1 MLRSLILSLALLV
14 GPPGSDGFEQ
24 LQGFN
29 TVVLN
34 QVNEVFG
41 SEHLPAM
48 AGLPV
53 EPGMYVTISKN
64 RTFIF
69 DRLAATI
76 SNDQYVDPDAQA
88 YKSTRQRREGDQ
100 TGLECRSG
108 CNRTIFDAFYGQWRK
123 LVQEGDAIG
132 LDVPIRVLFAI
143 EGELPARLLI
153 ETAYA
158 ASESR
163 PLQPPRLSMLVNGGA
178 AGLRARPFSVL
189 PPRGLIVD
197 PGQRILGLRAKFS
210 ESGKII
216 VTAADPRFGRTIE
229 VSTPVELRRVLKDIK
244 RRYPSKETIIID
256 VSPTTTVN
264 DVAGVINATA
274 EYFPRIVLTDGRRV
288 RVG

>member
-1 MLRSLILSLALLV
+1 MLQSLILSLALYAAPA
-14 GPPGSDGFEQ
+14 GTDGFEQ

-53 EPGMYVTISKN
+53 EPGMYVTISDT

-76 SNDQYVDPDAQA
+76 SDNRYVDPDVDA
-88 YKSTRQRREGDQ
+88 YKATRQKKEGDR

-108 CNRTIFDAFYGQWRK
+108 CSRTVFDAFYAQWRK

-132 LDVPIRVLFAI
+132 LDVPVRVLFAI
-143 EGELPARLLI
+143 DGQLPARLLI

-163 PLQPPRLSMLVNGGA
+163 PLSPPRLSMLVNAGA
-178 AGLRARPFSVL
+178 AGLRARPFSIL
-189 PPRGLIVD
+189 PPSGLIVD

-210 ESGKII
+210 ESGKLV
-216 VTAADPRFGRTIE
+216 VTAADPRFGRTLE
-229 VSTPVELRRVLKDIK
+229 VATPEELRRVLKDIK
-244 RRYPSKETIIID
+244 RRYPAKETLIID
-256 VSPTTTVN
+256 VNSATTVN
-264 DVAGVINATA
+264 DVAGVINASQ
-274 EYFPRIVLTDGRRV
+274 EYFPRIILTDGRRV

>member
-1 MLRSLILSLALLV
+1 MLSSLILSLALLV
-14 GPPGSDGFEQ
+14 GPPGTDGFEQ

-41 SEHLPAM
+41 SERLPSM
-48 AGLPV
+48 SGLPV
-53 EPGMYVTISKN
+53 EPGMYVTIGKN

-69 DRLAATI
+69 DDLAATI
-76 SNDQYVDPDAQA
+76 SDNRYVDPDAEA
-88 YKSTRQRREGDQ
+88 YKATRQKKEGDI

-108 CNRTIFDAFYGQWRK
+108 CSRTIFDAFYGQWRR

-132 LDVPIRVLFAI
+132 LDVPLRVLLAI
-143 EGELPARLLI
+143 DGELPARLLV

-158 ASESR
+158 SSESR
-163 PLQPPRLSMLVNGGA
+163 PIQPPRLYMLVNGGA
-178 AGLRARPFSVL
+178 AGLRARPFAIL

-197 PGQRILGLRAKFS
+197 PGQRVLGLRAKFS
-210 ESGKII
+210 ESGKLV
-216 VTAADPRFGRTIE
+216 VTAADPRFGRTLE
-229 VSTPVELRRVLKDIK
+229 VSTPEELRRILKDIK
-244 RRYPSKETIIID
+244 RRYPAKETLIID
-256 VSPTTTVN
+256 VNASTTVN
-264 DVAGVINATA
+264 DVAGVINASQ